1 MKKFVPNFITL
12 LNLSCGIV
20 ALRYAMDQAFDM
32 ALFWFFLGIVFD
44 FLDGFALAWGELCF
58 GGGAGLAGR
67 YGDLGAGARAGD
79 VCPY

>member
-44 FLDGFALAWGELCF
+44 FLDGFAARWL
-58 GGGAGLAGR
+58 GLAGR

-79 VCPY
+79 VCPYQL